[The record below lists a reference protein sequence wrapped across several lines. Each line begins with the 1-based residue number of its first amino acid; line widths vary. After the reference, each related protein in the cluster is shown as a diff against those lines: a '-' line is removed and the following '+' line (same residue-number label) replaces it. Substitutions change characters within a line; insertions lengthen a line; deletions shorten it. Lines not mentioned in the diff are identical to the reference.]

1 MKDYQRR
8 RIESIA
14 YIQQML
20 GELRTMAEIER
31 CDMLT
36 YLIEMAYV
44 EAGDIRRGTRP
55 MRVRSTVRPVPDPR
69 SDPGS
74 GQHPGQHPGQ
84 QSGHHPGHRSD
95 QRYEPAAVA
104 LKATG

>member
-8 RIESIA
+8 RLESIA

-44 EAGDIRRGTRP
+44 EAGDIRRGARP
-55 MRVRSTVRPVPDPR
+55 MRQQRPRPL
-69 SDPGS
+69 
-74 GQHPGQHPGQ
+74 
-84 QSGHHPGHRSD
+84 D
-95 QRYEPAAVA
+95 QRNEPAPMP
-104 LKATG
+104 LQATG

>member
-1 MKDYQRR
+1 MSERSNHPNNHPGSGRGERGERTAERMKDYQRR
-8 RIESIA
+8 RLESVA

-44 EAGDIRRGTRP
+44 EAGDIRRGVRP
-55 MRVRSTVRPVPDPR
+55 MRVR
-69 SDPGS
+69 
-74 GQHPGQHPGQ
+74 
-84 QSGHHPGHRSD
+84 
-95 QRYEPAAVA
+95 QRPAAMPTVPPVEFKEA
-104 LKATG
+104 S

>member
-1 MKDYQRR
+1 MKGYQLRR
-8 RIESIA
+8 LESIA

-44 EAGDIRRGTRP
+44 EAGDIRRGARP
-55 MRVRSTVRPVPDPR
+55 MRQQRPPASNQR
-69 SDPGS
+69 SDPS
-74 GQHPGQHPGQ
+74 VVAFK
-84 QSGHHPGHRSD
+84 
-95 QRYEPAAVA
+95 AA
-104 LKATG
+104 G

>member
-8 RIESIA
+8 RLESVG

-44 EAGDIRRGTRP
+44 EAGDIRRGARP
-55 MRVRSTVRPVPDPR
+55 LRVQDARRELDR
-69 SDPGS
+69 
-74 GQHPGQHPGQ
+74 
-84 QSGHHPGHRSD
+84 
-95 QRYEPAAVA
+95 RYEATAMM

>member
-8 RIESIA
+8 RLESVG

-44 EAGDIRRGTRP
+44 EAGDIRRGARP
-55 MRVRSTVRPVPDPR
+55 MRVRDPR
-69 SDPGS
+69 RLLNQGN
-74 GQHPGQHPGQ
+74 
-84 QSGHHPGHRSD
+84 
-95 QRYEPAAVA
+95 EPAPVA
-104 LKATG
+104 LKAAS

>member
-1 MKDYQRR
+1 MKDYQKRR
-8 RIESIA
+8 LESIA

-44 EAGDIRRGTRP
+44 EAGDIRRGARP
-55 MRVRSTVRPVPDPR
+55 LRVRAER
-69 SDPGS
+69 
-74 GQHPGQHPGQ
+74 
-84 QSGHHPGHRSD
+84 
-95 QRYEPAAVA
+95 RYEPAPMA
-104 LKATG
+104 LKAAS

>member
-8 RIESIA
+8 RLESVA

-44 EAGDIRRGTRP
+44 EAGDIRRGVRP
-55 MRVRSTVRPVPDPR
+55 LRVRDTRR
-69 SDPGS
+69 ELE
-74 GQHPGQHPGQ
+74 
-84 QSGHHPGHRSD
+84 R
-95 QRYEPAAVA
+95 RYEAAAVP
-104 LKATG
+104 LKAAS

>member
-8 RIESIA
+8 RLESIA

-36 YLIEMAYV
+36 YMIEMAYI
-44 EAGDIRRGTRP
+44 EAGDIRRGVRP
-55 MRVRSTVRPVPDPR
+55 MRQQRPKPLEQ
-69 SDPGS
+69 GN
-74 GQHPGQHPGQ
+74 
-84 QSGHHPGHRSD
+84 
-95 QRYEPAAVA
+95 EPPAMA
-104 LKATG
+104 LKAAG

>member
-8 RIESIA
+8 RLESIG

-20 GELRTMAEIER
+20 GELRTLAEIER

-44 EAGDIRRGTRP
+44 EAGDIRRGQRP
-55 MRVRSTVRPVPDPR
+55 ARIRPY
-69 SDPGS
+69 
-74 GQHPGQHPGQ
+74 
-84 QSGHHPGHRSD
+84 
-95 QRYEPAAVA
+95 QRIEADAVDLREA
-104 LKATG
+104 G